1 MNCTK
6 KILIAN
12 KFYYNRGGDCIYSIN
27 LEKILKEA
35 GYDVAFF
42 SMSYPKNFESKWSE
56 YWVSEFSARKFMRL
70 FGDRETKTKFT
81 KLLDDFK
88 PNIVHLNNIHTQ
100 ISPIIAELAHN
111 RGIKVAWTLHDHKL
125 ICPSYLCLNGKG
137 EICEKCFGEKKNY
150 CTANRCIKN
159 NLLYS
164 FVAQKEAEKW
174 NRELLEKYTDVFI
187 CPSNFLKQ
195 KMIQSGFSDSKLK
208 VLHNFVDI
216 SEPCKSNS
224 GNYCLYVGRLSKE
237 KGVSTLCSVASK
249 LPYKLKIIGSGQI
262 EKELREKYKDY
273 EQIKFFG
280 RKSHNEVLEIMA
292 NAKFMICP
300 SECYENNPLAV
311 MESLSLSV
319 PVLGANIG
327 GIPELIE
334 RGLNGELFDSGNEK
348 DLKNKIEYMM
358 NDEYKFDKSQIIERF
373 GKEKHLENLVRI
385 YEDALR

>member
-1 MNCTK
+1 MI

-42 SMSYPKNFESKWSE
+42 SMSYSKNFESKWSE
-56 YWVSEFSARKFMRL
+56 YWVSEFSAKKFMRP
-70 FGDRETKTKFT
+70 FGDKETKIKFT

-100 ISPIIAELAHN
+100 ISPIIAEIAHN

-159 NLLYS
+159 KLLHS

-174 NRELLEKYTDVFI
+174 NRERLEKCTDVFI

-195 KMIQSGFSDSKLK
+195 KMIQSRFSENKLK
-208 VLHNFVDI
+208 VLHNFVNTL
-216 SEPCKSNS
+216 EPCKSNS
-224 GNYCLYVGRLSKE
+224 SNYYLYVGRLSKE

-249 LPYKLKIIGSGQI
+249 LHYKLKIIGSGAI
-262 EKELREKYKDY
+262 EKELREIYKNY
-273 EQIKFFG
+273 EQIEFLG

-311 MESLSLSV
+311 MESLSLGV

-334 RGLNGELFDSGNEK
+334 QGMNGELFDSGSEEK
-348 DLKNKIEYMM
+348 LENKIEYMM
-358 NDEYKFDKSQIIERF
+358 NNEYKFDKSKIVKKF
-373 GKEKHLENLVRI
+373 GEKNHLESIAKI
-385 YEDALR
+385 YEGVLR

>member
-1 MNCTK
+1 MK
-6 KILIAN
+6 KILIVN

-42 SMSYPKNFESKWSE
+42 SMSHPKNFESKWSK
-56 YWVSEFSARKFMRL
+56 YWVSEFSAKKFMRP
-70 FGDRETKTKFT
+70 FGDKETKTKFT

-88 PNIVHLNNIHTQ
+88 PDIVHLNNIHTQ

-125 ICPSYLCLNGKG
+125 ICPSYLCLNIKG
-137 EICEKCFGEKKNY
+137 EICEKCFGGKKNY

-159 NLLYS
+159 KLLHS

-174 NRELLEKYTDVFI
+174 NRERLEKCTDVFI

-195 KMIQSGFSDSKLK
+195 RMIQGEFSENKLK

-224 GNYCLYVGRLSKE
+224 SNYYLYVGRLSRE

-273 EQIKFFG
+273 EQIKFLG

-311 MESLSLSV
+311 MESLSLNV

-334 RGLNGELFDSGNEK
+334 QGVNGELFDSGSEK
-348 DLKNKIEYMM
+348 NLENKIEYMM
-358 NDEYKFDKSQIIERF
+358 NNEYKFDKSQIVKKF
-373 GKEKHLENLVRI
+373 GKEKHLENLVKI
-385 YEDALR
+385 YENVLR